1 MIKIG
6 ICDDDIFFLNRAE
19 KDLKNYITGKQL
31 EAELYL
37 FRDEKQLNDYIQKGN
52 ILNLLFLDIVFEQE
66 NGISIA
72 RRINHLLPRCQI
84 VFVTNYNE
92 YSMDVYDA
100 DHVGY
105 ILKNEFS
112 QRLEQT
118 FRHILNQKKFLTLP
132 SNGTQ
137 VSVFLTDICYIERGR
152 RICKIVN
159 WNQKQDE
166 ERVVQIS
173 FDKLESML
181 TSDCFI
187 RCHHS
192 FIVNLHEVRVYTT
205 GSFTMSNGVTIP
217 ISRRYRNAVQDCFL
231 DWQKGWL

>member
-105 ILKNEFS
+105 I
-112 QRLEQT
+112 
-118 FRHILNQKKFLTLP
+118 
-132 SNGTQ
+132 
-137 VSVFLTDICYIERGR
+137 
-152 RICKIVN
+152 
-159 WNQKQDE
+159 
-166 ERVVQIS
+166 
-173 FDKLESML
+173 
-181 TSDCFI
+181 
-187 RCHHS
+187 
-192 FIVNLHEVRVYTT
+192 
-205 GSFTMSNGVTIP
+205 
-217 ISRRYRNAVQDCFL
+217 
-231 DWQKGWL
+231 